1 MFASFCRRRLL
12 LHIRKISGGGGTNP
26 LQSIPGAIH
35 LAHSSSLTAV
45 SSAPN
50 SELCPA
56 TVSYLIS
63 CGLSPAAAA
72 TAATTQKIRILSTD
86 KADDVCALLR
96 DYGFTDAN
104 IVRTLRSAAKLLI
117 ADPERILRPKLAFF
131 ASLGFEPRKLAHSP
145 SLLRHSLDKHLVP
158 SIQFL
163 RDIIGTDDQLRIAF
177 HRRPR
182 ALTVDLENIM
192 RPAVEALRRGGLA
205 EAAISKLLVI
215 ELGVLMLSPD
225 RISKIFQDLKEIGV
239 CTADSRFVYCFG
251 MMCNVKR
258 ETWLRKLSLYTSFGL
273 SEGEVFNAF
282 KTQPRILSLADDNIE
297 KKVRFL
303 LDELKLGIHD
313 IMSRPVI
320 LCYSLDKCIL
330 PRCAV
335 LSVLMREGKIQRD
348 VKLLQA
354 LLGYSRGF
362 STKYVFKHA
371 DKVPDVVKAYEGKIK
386 FQGFGCN
393 R

>member
-12 LHIRKISGGGGTNP
+12 LHIRKIPGGGGTNP

-35 LAHSSSLTAV
+35 LTHSSSLTAV

-72 TAATTQKIRILSTD
+72 TAATTQKTRILSTD
-86 KADDVCALLR
+86 KADDVRALLR
-96 DYGFTDAN
+96 DYGFTDAD
-104 IVRTLRSAAKLLI
+104 IVRTLRGAAKLLI

-145 SLLRHSLDKHLVP
+145 SLLGRSLDKHLVP

-163 RDIIGTDDQLRIAF
+163 RDTIGTDDQLRIAF
-177 HRRPR
+177 HRKPR
-182 ALTVDLENIM
+182 ALTVDLDNNM

-215 ELGVLMLSPD
+215 ELAVLMLSPD

-251 MMCNVKR
+251 MMCTVKR

-282 KTQPRILSLADDNIE
+282 KTQPRILNLADETIE

-320 LCYSLDKCIL
+320 LCYSLDKCIM

-354 LLGYSRGF
+354 LLGNSRVF

-386 FQGFGCN
+386 FEGFGCN